1 MIFLYIFRGIGII
14 SVLDLIMLHNSLH
27 FLENLFDLW
36 FEIQTDGWKKP
47 GPLLLLSAVPDAC
60 SILQC
65 KYSNMV
71 KYNRPNDD
79 DGTENCISY
88 SKIVVNKY
96 KYQHSRDT
104 SIYKYQ
110 YIQTTTADA
119 KMLSVNLIFCSIMN
133 TYLAFVQYINKDFPP
148 LTFEIANHKCTFFHA
163 SIRNSSNIWTLFWFL
178 KDKF

>member
-1 MIFLYIFRGIGII
+1 MEEKDFQAEWIPHPLILY
-14 SVLDLIMLHNSLH
+14 
-27 FLENLFDLW
+27 
-36 FEIQTDGWKKP
+36 Q
-47 GPLLLLSAVPDAC
+47 SAVPAAC

-71 KYNRPNDD
+71 KYNGPNDD

-110 YIQTTTADA
+110 YIRYYTADA

-148 LTFEIANHKCTFFHA
+148 LTFEIANHKCTFF
-163 SIRNSSNIWTLFWFL
+163 SCIDS
-178 KDKF
+178 KFVKYLDNLLVFKRQILIF

>member
-1 MIFLYIFRGIGII
+1 MEEKDFQAEWIPHPLILY
-14 SVLDLIMLHNSLH
+14 
-27 FLENLFDLW
+27 
-36 FEIQTDGWKKP
+36 Q
-47 GPLLLLSAVPDAC
+47 SAVPAAC

-71 KYNRPNDD
+71 KYNGPNDD

-110 YIQTTTADA
+110 YIHYYCRCKNALC
-119 KMLSVNLIFCSIMN
+119 KLNLLQYYEYIHIQLLQNTSTRIFHRLHLKQP
-133 TYLAFVQYINKDFPP
+133 TINA
-148 LTFEIANHKCTFFHA
+148 LFFHA
-163 SIRNSSNIWTLFWFL
+163 SIRNSSNIWTIFWFL
-178 KDKF
+178 KGKF